1 MISIRMVNREKSSDC
16 KTCKRNWTQ
25 KRELCSMKSKYTLPK
40 ILLMFTN
47 SFNFLGKG
55 GGNSV
60 PTIVS
65 KVFLLLHLSSQAF
78 HFYAISHELNEEI
91 IQIQWKSLRKN
102 LYEDFESKGLL
113 WIMRSLGLAAG
124 AGILAEPL

>member
-1 MISIRMVNREKSSDC
+1 
-16 KTCKRNWTQ
+16 
-25 KRELCSMKSKYTLPK
+25 MKSKYTLPK

-65 KVFLLLHLSSQAF
+65 KVFLLLHFSSQSS
-78 HFYAISHELNEEI
+78 HFYAMSHELNEEI
-91 IQIQWKSLRKN
+91 IQIQWKSLRNN

-113 WIMRSLGLAAG
+113 
-124 AGILAEPL
+124 